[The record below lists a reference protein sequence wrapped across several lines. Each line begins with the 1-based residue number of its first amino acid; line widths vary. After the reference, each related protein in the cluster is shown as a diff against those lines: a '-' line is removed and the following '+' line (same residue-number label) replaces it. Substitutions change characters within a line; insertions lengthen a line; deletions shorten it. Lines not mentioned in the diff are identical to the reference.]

1 MLFCVSIGELV
12 LELNIKKEFFE
23 DENKCV
29 KNFATDLWDIR
40 LYSRIGM

>member
-12 LELNIKKEFFE
+12 LEKHKKRILLE

-40 LYSRIGM
+40 FFSRIGM